1 MKKST
6 QTDLVVK
13 SCKMLSDSA
22 VLVSMQAC
30 GPVPEVKP
38 GQFLQLLLP
47 SCKGAYLRRPY
58 SIHDFDSRT
67 GTVSLLVQLVGI
79 GSKAVAELKEGDVV
93 NALMPLGNGFDLD
106 TPFNNALLVAGGV
119 GMAPMYM
126 LGKELKASGRNF
138 SFLFGAR
145 GEKQLLRLDAFQELA
160 PTAVSTQ
167 DGSVGET
174 GLVTEN
180 SILEKGGF
188 DCIFCCGP
196 TPMMKA
202 VARYATQNN
211 IPCQVSLE
219 HHMACGMGA
228 CLCCV
233 EDTVEGHVCVC
244 KEGPVFDIKKLK
256 WQI

>member
-6 QTDLVVK
+6 QTDLIVK
-13 SCKMLSDSA
+13 SSEMLSDSA
-22 VLVSMQAC
+22 VLVSLQAC
-30 GPVPEVKP
+30 GQVPPVRP

-47 SCKGAYLRRPY
+47 SCKGADLRRPY
-58 SIHDFDSRT
+58 SIHDFDSKT
-67 GTVSLLVQLVGI
+67 GTVSLLVQLVGK
-79 GSKAVAELKEGDVV
+79 GSRAVAELKAGDVV
-93 NALMPLGNGFDLD
+93 NALMPLGNGFDLEK
-106 TPFNNALLVAGGV
+106 PFNNALLVAGGV

-126 LGKELKASGRNF
+126 LGRELKAQGRNF
-138 SFLFGAR
+138 TFLFGAR
-145 GEKQLLRLDAFQELA
+145 GEKQLLRLDVFRQLA
-160 PTAVSTQ
+160 STAVSTQ
-167 DGSVGET
+167 DGSIGEM

-180 SILEKGGF
+180 SILKTAGF
-188 DCIFCCGP
+188 DSIFCCGP

-202 VARYATQNN
+202 VAQYASQNN
-211 IPCQVSLE
+211 LPCQVSLE

-244 KEGPVFDIKKLK
+244 KEGPVFDIRKLK

>member
-1 MKKST
+1 MKQST
-6 QTDLVVK
+6 QTDLVVR
-13 SCKMLSDSA
+13 SCRMLSERA
-22 VLVSMQAC
+22 VLVVMQAC
-30 GPVPEVKP
+30 SPVPPVRP

-47 SCKGAYLRRPY
+47 SCKGTYLRRPY
-58 SIHDFDSRT
+58 SIHDFDKRT
-67 GTVSLLVQLVGI
+67 GTVSLLVQLVGK
-79 GSKAVAELKEGDVV
+79 GSTAVAGLKEGDVV
-93 NALMPLGNGFDLD
+93 NALMPLGNGFDLEK
-106 TPFNNALLVAGGV
+106 PFENALLVAGGV

-126 LGKELKASGRNF
+126 LGKELRSMGRNF
-138 SFLFGAR
+138 TYLFGAR
-145 GEKQLLRLDAFQELA
+145 GESQLLRLDAFREIA
-160 PTAVSTQ
+160 ATAISTQ

-180 SILEKGGF
+180 SILAKGGF
-188 DCIFCCGP
+188 DSIFCCGP

-202 VARYATQNN
+202 VAQYAVKNGL
-211 IPCQVSLE
+211 PCQVSLE

-244 KEGPVFDIKKLK
+244 KEGPVFDINKLK

>member
-6 QTDLVVK
+6 QTDLIVR
-13 SCKMLSDSA
+13 SSERLSDSA

-30 GPVPEVKP
+30 DPVPDVRP

-58 SIHDFDSRT
+58 SIHDFDSET
-67 GTVSLLVQLVGI
+67 GTVSLLVQMVGT
-79 GSKAVAELKEGDVV
+79 GSRAVAELKAGDVV
-93 NALMPLGNGFDLD
+93 NALMPLGNGFDLESQ
-106 TPFNNALLVAGGV
+106 PGNSLLVAGGV
-119 GMAPMYM
+119 GMAPMYL
-126 LGKELKASGRNF
+126 LGKELKAMNRNF
-138 SFLFGAR
+138 TFLFGAR
-145 GEKQLLRLDAFQELA
+145 GEKQLLRLEAFRSLA
-160 PTAVSTQ
+160 PVAISTQ

-174 GLVTEN
+174 GLVTDN
-180 SILEKGGF
+180 SILAKGGF
-188 DCIFCCGP
+188 DSIFCCGP

-202 VARYATQNN
+202 VAKYASQNN
-211 IPCQVSLE
+211 LPCQVSLE